1 VSEYYPVEKVTELDG
16 GRLRIRMRYADLSWM
31 VRLLLGLGGDVSVE
45 EPEELAAGL
54 RDRARRALARAGQL
68 SVTP

>member
-1 VSEYYPVEKVTELDG
+1 
-16 GRLRIRMRYADLSWM
+16 M